1 MIMQATKQL
10 NLRLPEELVFWIKRM
25 AKKKHQSMNTH
36 VLTELQRMQKESKNG
51 LN

>member
-25 AKKKHQSMNTH
+25 AKKKHQSMNSY
-36 VLTELQRMQKESKNG
+36 VLTELERLKKEHKNV
-51 LN
+51 LD